1 MPPDVIPVQERF
13 VGATF
18 ELVLGAARIDAHR
31 TDAPAGPHAAFSR
44 SAKVWRNLASL
55 GAITARQ

>member
-1 MPPDVIPVQERF
+1 MKRDVIAVQERF

-18 ELVLGAARIDAHR
+18 ELVLGAARIDARR
-31 TDAPAGPHAAFSR
+31 THARARPHAAFSR
-44 SAKVWRNLASL
+44 PAKVWRNLATF